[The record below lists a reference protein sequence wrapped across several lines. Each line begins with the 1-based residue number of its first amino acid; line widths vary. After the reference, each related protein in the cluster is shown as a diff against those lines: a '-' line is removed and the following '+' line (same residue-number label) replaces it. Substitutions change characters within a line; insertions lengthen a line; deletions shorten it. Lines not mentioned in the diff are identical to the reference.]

1 MMVKQAPAD
10 ATLKANSHL
19 RLRQDT
25 EVRPSPT
32 EITMLKT
39 ANALPKRVR
48 RTRWQPIILL
58 PSAISAAY
66 LYEIASD
73 QFVSEFRFHVR
84 HAPPSAMDTSS
95 PVSGLTG
102 AASVALQGMT
112 DSEIVVQYLQSRKV
126 LDDLR
131 PLVDIEHIYARP
143 DADWF
148 ARLGSNEPIENQL
161 LYWRR
166 VVDPFFDLATG
177 IITVKVRAFDPAEAQ
192 QVSEALLGLSEKLV
206 NSLSDRAK
214 YNKLNYA
221 RQEVEQKVTAMRE
234 TELALRDFRN
244 RNAVLFPNIQAT
256 ESAGV
261 DEKLQDQISTA
272 RASLN
277 ALRIQGLEAGAPR
290 IRLLENRISGLEAE
304 AAQQQTRVTVGDV
317 ANLARPVPLASA
329 MASYDA
335 LDVDAKIAAKSYE
348 MAVMA
353 EQRAVDE
360 AAQQQI
366 YLDTFVTPGKP
377 ERSLY
382 PERWRVLLQILASTL
397 VIWCLGTLIWR
408 ATLDHME

>member
-39 ANALPKRVR
+39 AKALPKRVR
-48 RTRWQPIILL
+48 RTRWQPIIFVLVVLL

-66 LYEIASD
+66 LYGIASD

-84 HAPPSAMDTSS
+84 HAQPSAMDTSS

-112 DSEIVVQYLQSRKV
+112 NSEIVVQYLQSRKV

-148 ARLGSNEPIENQL
+148 ARLSSNEPIENQL
-161 LYWRR
+161 LDWRR

-256 ESAGV
+256 NRLGWTKSFRIKFPPLARRSMPCVSKVLRQAPRAYACWKTGYQVSRLRRRSSRRGSQSGTWQIRRDRCRLPVRWQAMTHSTWTPRSLPSHTRWQLWPNSAQSMKRPSSKSILTHLLHPENPSVRFIRSAGACCCR
-261 DEKLQDQISTA
+261 SWPA
-272 RASLN
+272 RWSF
-277 ALRIQGLEAGAPR
+277 G
-290 IRLLENRISGLEAE
+290 
-304 AAQQQTRVTVGDV
+304 VWV
-317 ANLARPVPLASA
+317 
-329 MASYDA
+329 
-335 LDVDAKIAAKSYE
+335 
-348 MAVMA
+348 
-353 EQRAVDE
+353 
-360 AAQQQI
+360 
-366 YLDTFVTPGKP
+366 
-377 ERSLY
+377 
-382 PERWRVLLQILASTL
+382 
-397 VIWCLGTLIWR
+397 
-408 ATLDHME
+408 H